1 MIHGP
6 EVPTSSVSEQLPASG
21 RLARV
26 LGSSAALAQ
35 LIRFAMVGVPTSLLD
50 FGILN
55 VSYALF
61 GTRTT
66 PEILLANTLGYVASM
81 ITSYFGNRRFTFH
94 SATAEGASDRRFL
107 PYAAVSLSGYFIE
120 SAALVLIWGVF
131 QSFGAAHGFL
141 AADGA
146 RILAAIPTL
155 AWTFLLYRDVV
166 FAPGTSGLAPVER
179 RSHHWALPAF
189 VRDLVAGHP
198 FVPLAVLVGI
208 GLLLRLPFLL
218 ALPLGGSEWQDA
230 HTAYM
235 WLSGHGAFLT
245 GHVSLMS
252 LALTAVFR
260 FTGPSLTEPRI
271 LAAAAGALSVAATFF
286 LARSL
291 WSSAVG
297 GLLAALVVAVNGPAI
312 LASHVAVSAVF
323 APAVIALA
331 MWAMIQGLEGSRRY
345 LFLSAALWCL
355 SLALTPWAF
364 GLVPGVAIVLAG
376 SLSALPVPRHP
387 RVVRTAGWLAV
398 FLGVVLL
405 ILAHPVLPGDPF
417 WAADAIVSMVGNLT
431 LLPATL
437 STPIGAAVLVGLVA
451 AMVYGLQ
458 SRRARLLTVP
468 LLAAILAGPVVV
480 LSTSVTASG
489 ATALLPLVATLAV
502 GAGRWALRRLSRR
515 VPSGAYGAIAFLTA
529 TALAVVPLSS
539 LGRHDGHLLQADE
552 IAQPAPQVLQAL
564 AKAGMP
570 PKSHAIVLLDT
581 RGARA
586 GVVAWVLGMRGYHVR
601 FVGNPYVDAGT
612 EALPGTG
619 WTRQFVDP
627 AGPVQ
632 AAAFVITPTDFHVLE
647 RSGTTAQVLEVVDS
661 HLNGGYVVGDVL
673 PYAAPRANVSG
684 MTVPG
689 PGGDVRGT
697 GVGAGPG
704 S

>member
-1 MIHGP
+1 M
-6 EVPTSSVSEQLPASG
+6 SSAPDAGMASG
-21 RLARV
+21 PFARV
-26 LGSSAALAQ
+26 LRSSSAMAQ
-35 LIRFAMVGVPTSLLD
+35 LVRFAIVGVPTSLLD
-50 FGILN
+50 FGVLN
-55 VSYALF
+55 ASYALF

-66 PEILLANTLGYVASM
+66 PEILLANTLGYLASM
-81 ITSYFGNRRFTFH
+81 ITSYFGNRRFTFQ
-94 SATAEGASDRRFL
+94 SAGAEGSKGRLARRFF
-107 PYAAVSLSGYFIE
+107 PYAAVSISGYFIE
-120 SAALVLIWGVF
+120 SAALVLIWGVL

-146 RILAAIPTL
+146 RVLAALPTL
-155 AWTFLLYRDVV
+155 AWTFLLYREVV
-166 FAPGTSGLAPVER
+166 FAPGAQTTGPVPR
-179 RSHHWALPAF
+179 RTYHWALPAV
-189 VRDLVAGHP
+189 VRDLVARYP
-198 FVPLAVLVGI
+198 LVPLGALVSV

-218 ALPLGGSEWQDA
+218 ALPLGSAEWEDA

-235 WLSGHGAFLT
+235 WVSGHSPLFT

-252 LALTAVFR
+252 FALAALFR
-260 FTGPSLTEPRI
+260 ITGPSLTEPRI

-286 LARSL
+286 LARAL

-297 GLLAALVVAVNGPAI
+297 GILAAMVVAVNGPAI
-312 LASHVAVSAVF
+312 LAAHVAVSAVF
-323 APAVIALA
+323 APAVIAFA

-364 GLVPGVAIVLAG
+364 GLVPGAALVLGG
-376 SLSALPVPRHP
+376 SLTALPVPRHP
-387 RVVRTAGWLAV
+387 KIVRPAGWLA
-398 FLGVVLL
+398 LVLAL
-405 ILAHPVLPGDPF
+405 ILLLLAHPVLPGDPF
-417 WAADAIVSMVGNLT
+417 WAADAFVSMVGNLA
-431 LLPATL
+431 LLPPTL
-437 STPIGAAVLVGLVA
+437 GTPIGAAVLVGLVA
-451 AMVYGLQ
+451 AMAYGIR
-458 SRRARLLTVP
+458 SRRARILALP
-468 LLAAILAGPVVV
+468 LLVAILAGPVVV
-480 LSTSVTASG
+480 LSTSVSASG

-515 VPSGAYGAIAFLTA
+515 VPSGAYAAVAFLTA
-529 TALAVVPLSS
+529 TVVAIVPLSS
-539 LGRHDGHLLQADE
+539 LGRHDGHLLRADE
-552 IAQPAPQVLQAL
+552 TTRPAPQVLNAL
-564 AKAGMP
+564 TKAGMP
-570 PKSHAIVLLDT
+570 PKSHALILMDS

-586 GVVAWVLGMRGYHVR
+586 GVVAWVLAMKGYKVR
-601 FVGNPYVDAGT
+601 FIGNPYVAAGT

-632 AAAFVITPTDFHVLE
+632 SAAFVITPTDFRVLE
-647 RSGTTAQVLEVVDS
+647 RSGTTAQVLDVVAS
-661 HLNGGYVVGDVL
+661 SLKGGYVVGDVL

>member
-6 EVPTSSVSEQLPASG
+6 EAPASASEARAASG
-21 RLARV
+21 TLARV
-26 LGSSAALAQ
+26 LQSAGPVAQ
-35 LIRFAMVGVPTSLLD
+35 MIRFAMVGVPTSLLD
-50 FGILN
+50 FGVLN
-55 VSYALF
+55 ASYAVF

-66 PEILLANTLGYVASM
+66 PEILLANTLGYLASM

-94 SATAEGASDRRFL
+94 AASDGQSGVRRFL

-166 FAPGTSGLAPVER
+166 FAPGAVDTRPIPGR
-179 RSHHWALPAF
+179 THHWALPAA
-189 VRDLVAGHP
+189 VRDLVARYP
-198 FVPLAVLVGI
+198 LVPLAGLVGI

-218 ALPLGGSEWQDA
+218 ALPLGTAEWTDA
-230 HTAYM
+230 HSAYM
-235 WLSGHGAFLT
+235 WVSGHSAFLA
-245 GHVSLMS
+245 GHVSVMS
-252 LALTAVFR
+252 LLVSVLFR
-260 FTGPSLTEPRI
+260 LTGPSLTEPRI

-286 LARSL
+286 LARAL

-312 LASHVAVSAVF
+312 LASHVAVSGVF
-323 APAVIALA
+323 APLVISLA
-331 MWAMIQGLEGSRRY
+331 MWAMIQGLEGSLRY

-364 GLVPGVAIVLAG
+364 GLVPGVAVVLAG
-376 SLSALPVPRHP
+376 SLTALPVPRHV
-387 RVVRTAGWLAV
+387 RVVRTAGWLAA
-398 FLGVVLL
+398 FLGAVLL
-405 ILAHPVLPGDPF
+405 TLAHPVLPGDPF
-417 WAADAIVSMVGNLT
+417 WATDAVVTMVGNLS
-431 LLPATL
+431 LLPSTL
-437 STPIGAAVLVGLVA
+437 GPLIGAAVVVGLVGT
-451 AMVYGLQ
+451 MVYGLR
-458 SRRARLLTVP
+458 SRRARLLAIP
-468 LLAAILAGPVVV
+468 LLTAILAGPVVV
-480 LSTSVTASG
+480 LSTSVSASG

-515 VPSGAYGAIAFLTA
+515 VPSGAYAAVAFLTA
-529 TALAVVPLSS
+529 TVVAIVPLSS

-552 IAQPAPQVLQAL
+552 IAQPAPQVLKAL
-564 AKAGMP
+564 AKAGLP

-581 RGARA
+581 RGARS
-586 GVVAWVLGMRGYHVR
+586 GVVAWVLGLKGYHVR
-601 FVGNPYVDAGT
+601 FIGNPYALAGT
-612 EALPGTG
+612 QALPGTG

-632 AAAFVITPTDFHVLE
+632 AAAFVITPTDFRVLE
-647 RSGTTAQVLEVVDS
+647 RSGTTAQVLDVVAT
-661 HLNGGYVVGDVL
+661 HLKGGYVVGDVL

-689 PGGDVRGT
+689 PGGDVRGS